1 MATLVVTE
9 ALVKCAVGATPS
21 AMTIVGNVIAGEGM
35 VGNIS
40 SAIPFVN
47 VEGFSVCS
55 ILAAATAG
63 AKTACVPAIESWI
76 PGVPT
81 VLVGEEAALD
91 QTSMLVCDEGGV
103 ITIEFPGQLQVTALA

>member
-9 ALVKCAVGATPS
+9 ALVQCAAGAAPS
-21 AMTIVGNVIAGEGM
+21 AMTILGNVIAGDGM

-47 VEGFSVCS
+47 IEGFSACS
-55 ILAAATAG
+55 ILAAETLG
-63 AKTACVPAIESWI
+63 VDTECVPAVESCV

-91 QTSMLVCDEGGV
+91 QISILACNIGGV
-103 ITIEFPGQLQVTALA
+103 ITVEFPGQLQISALA

>member
-1 MATLVVTE
+1 MATLVVSE
-9 ALVKCAVGATPS
+9 ALVQCVAGAAPS
-21 AMTIVGNVIAGEGM
+21 PMTIIGNVIAGEGM

-47 VEGFSVCS
+47 IEGFSACS
-55 ILAAATAG
+55 ILAAETLG
-63 AKTACVPAIESWI
+63 IDTECVPAIESWV

-91 QTSMLVCDEGGV
+91 QTSLLVCDIGGV
-103 ITIEFPGQLQVTALA
+103 IMVEFPGQLQLTALA